1 MASGLF
7 VTFEG
12 VEGAGKSTQVRLL
25 HEYLSGTT
33 IPFIF
38 TREPGGTPLGEKLRQ
53 LLIDPLGQMA
63 PESEALI
70 LNASRAEL
78 VDKILERGL
87 AEGRLIVCDRFWDAT
102 LAYQGFGRGL
112 PIDTLLTITMF
123 AARRLQPDLTFLLDV
138 SPSVSRERLKSRT
151 AIPDRMERESS
162 AFHERVA
169 EGYRRLAAAEPHRF
183 VTIDGTGA
191 EEEIAVEVRQIVLS
205 RWQSRTE

>member
-1 MASGLF
+1 
-7 VTFEG
+7 
-12 VEGAGKSTQVRLL
+12 
-25 HEYLSGTT
+25 
-33 IPFIF
+33 
-38 TREPGGTPLGEKLRQ
+38 
-53 LLIDPLGQMA
+53 MA

-138 SPSVSRERLKSRT
+138 SPTVSRERLKSRT

-183 VTIDGTGA
+183 VTIDGTKE

-205 RWQSRTE
+205 RWQARDNV